1 MKKER
6 GAEGEHR
13 TSGAV
18 GSYLLV
24 RSQRRT
30 VALEVRPDATLVVRV
45 PNRTPLWYVDR
56 TLEQKASWVEEKLAE
71 ARDRLPL
78 LPRHDFLTGER
89 FPYLGRDWP
98 FTVTAF
104 QATPLTFDEAAGF
117 SLLASA
123 FDRSEALFE
132 SWYRARARAVITGR
146 VARYAAVMGVHPARI
161 RITGAEH
168 RWGSCSVS
176 GTVSFAWRLV
186 MAPTDIIDYV
196 VAHEL
201 AHLREMNH
209 SARFWAV
216 VAAAIPDYQER
227 RRWLRDNGG
236 SLSM

>member
-24 RSQRRT
+24 RSRRRT
-30 VALEVRPDATLVVRV
+30 IALEVRPDATLVVRV
-45 PNRTPLWYVDR
+45 PSRTPLWYVER
-56 TLEQKASWVEEKLAE
+56 TLERKASWVQEKLAE

-104 QATPLTFDEAAGF
+104 QATPLTFDETAGF
-117 SLLASA
+117 SLDVSA

-132 SWYRARARAVITGR
+132 SWYRARARAVITAR
-146 VARYAAVMGVHPARI
+146 VAHYAGVMGVHPSHV
-161 RITGAEH
+161 RITGAER
-168 RWGSCSVS
+168 RWGSCGAG
-176 GTVSFAWRLV
+176 GTISFAWRLV
-186 MAPTDIIDYV
+186 MAPPEIIDYV
-196 VAHEL
+196 VVHEL

-209 SARFWAV
+209 SVRFWAV
-216 VAAAIPDYQER
+216 VAAAMPDYEVR

-236 SLSM
+236 LLSM